1 MKIRH
6 FNILLGVILS
16 CSMLSI
22 PSYAKTDNVP
32 NSNEEEQIDQVDNIE
47 SDNNEPD
54 ENESD
59 DIHPM
64 GFVPCDIKIS
74 DPVAKPVKNRFLK
87 SGTLPSKYDSLLA
100 ILTLHKNN

>member
-1 MKIRH
+1 
-6 FNILLGVILS
+6 
-16 CSMLSI
+16 MLSI

-59 DIHPM
+59 DTKKAHHFIYY
-64 GFVPCDIKIS
+64 
-74 DPVAKPVKNRFLK
+74 RLE
-87 SGTLPSKYDSLLA
+87 
-100 ILTLHKNN
+100 